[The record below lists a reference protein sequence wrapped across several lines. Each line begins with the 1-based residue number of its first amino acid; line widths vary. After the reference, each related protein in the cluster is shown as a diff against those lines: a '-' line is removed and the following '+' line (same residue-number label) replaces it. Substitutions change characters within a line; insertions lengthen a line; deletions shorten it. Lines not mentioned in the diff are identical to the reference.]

1 MEGVAEKKIDIQ
13 IKWISKKMKK
23 ESMSYVLFSYL
34 ENMRF
39 TDSFSFFYLNYRRT
53 IAHMV
58 DSLHVVLLYYID
70 SSQNKSFEKEEA
82 EDIKG
87 ERKGGKAGYEAI

>member
-1 MEGVAEKKIDIQ
+1 MT
-13 IKWISKKMKK
+13 
-23 ESMSYVLFSYL
+23 YVLFSYL

-39 TDSFSFFYLNYRRT
+39 TDSFSFFYLNYRRTTGSKCNHT

-87 ERKGGKAGYEAI
+87 ERKGGKAGLTI